1 MLDAVCKAATVPG
14 PPQIPFASGTLDRCG
29 ARRSDPA
36 FAAAALADPRARAV
50 VVGDHGVVVDGPV
63 ELSGPDPW
71 AIREEGLRLHA
82 ALVSLDGRTLV
93 GRDQPGGAALVL
105 GVDANGAPLLVAE
118 PSGEDTVSDLR
129 AAAAVLAPGES
140 GLFAYASSMRH
151 WHRAH
156 RHCGHCGAPT
166 VSGEAGHVRT
176 CPDGHQVHP
185 RTDPVVIMLV
195 TDGDRVLLGRQAAW
209 PPNRWSSLAGF
220 VEPGES
226 LESAVAREVQEEAGV
241 TVGDVRYVATQ
252 PWPFPASLMIGCEAT
267 YLDGEAR
274 IADAELEA
282 VRWFTR
288 EEIAAAAA
296 GDPAAPLLLPPSV
309 AIARHLLDRW
319 LGS

>member
-1 MLDAVCKAATVPG
+1 MSEIPH
-14 PPQIPFASGTLDRCG
+14 IPFARGTLDRAG

-36 FAAAALADPRARAV
+36 FVTTALADPRARAV

-71 AIREEGLRLHA
+71 ALSEEGGRLHA
-82 ALVSLDGRTLV
+82 TRVPLDGRTLV
-93 GRDQPGGAALVL
+93 GTDRPDGAALVL
-105 GVDANGAPLLVAE
+105 GIDADGAPLLVAE
-118 PSGEDTVSDLR
+118 PTGADEVSDLR
-129 AAAAVLAPGES
+129 AAAAVLAPPES
-140 GLFAYASSMRH
+140 GLLAYASSMRH
-151 WHRAH
+151 WHLAH

-209 PPNRWSSLAGF
+209 PPDRWSSLAGF
-220 VEPGES
+220 IEPGES
-226 LESAVAREVQEEAGV
+226 LESAVAREVEEEAGV
-241 TVGDVRYVATQ
+241 RVGDVRYVTTQ
-252 PWPFPASLMIGCEAT
+252 PWPFPASLMIGCEAV
-267 YLDGEAR
+267 YREGEAR
-274 IADAELEA
+274 NADAELEA

-288 EEIAAAAA
+288 DEIAAAAA

-319 LGS
+319 LSQR

>member
-1 MLDAVCKAATVPG
+1 MPHA
-14 PPQIPFASGTLDRCG
+14 QIPFAHAALDRAA
-29 ARRSDPA
+29 ARRTDPA
-36 FAAAALADPRARAV
+36 FLADALADPRARAV

-71 AIREEGLRLHA
+71 ALDGAGGPRLHA
-82 ALVSLDGRTLV
+82 SRVPLLGRTLV
-93 GRDQPGGAALVL
+93 GTDRPDGAALVL
-105 GVDANGAPLLVAE
+105 GLDTDGAPLLVAE
-118 PSGEDTVSDLR
+118 PAAGDETSDLR
-129 AAAAVLAPGES
+129 AAAAVLHPAES
-140 GLFAYASSMRH
+140 GLLAYASSMRH

-156 RHCGHCGAPT
+156 SHCGHCGAQT

-209 PPNRWSSLAGF
+209 PPDRWSSLAGF

-226 LESAVAREVQEEAGV
+226 LESAVVREVAEEAGV
-241 TVGDVRYVATQ
+241 DVTDVRYVTTQ

-267 YLDGEAR
+267 YAGGEAR

-296 GDPAAPLLLPPSV
+296 GAPDAALLLPPSI

-319 LGS
+319 LSQR

>member
-1 MLDAVCKAATVPG
+1 VHRP
-14 PPQIPFASGTLDRCG
+14 IPFARGTLDRAA
-29 ARRSDPA
+29 ARRTDPG
-36 FAAAALADPRARAV
+36 FPTAALADPRALAV

-71 AIREEGLRLHA
+71 ALADDAGGEDGLRA
-82 ALVSLDGRTLV
+82 ARVPLGDRTLV
-93 GRDQPGGAALVL
+93 GCDRPDGAPLVL
-105 GVDANGAPLLVAE
+105 GVDADGSPLFVAE
-118 PSGEDTVSDLR
+118 PTGEDVLSDLR
-129 AAAAVLAPGES
+129 AAAAVLTPAES
-140 GLFAYASSMRH
+140 GLLAYASSMRH
-151 WHRAH
+151 WHGAH

-166 VSGEAGHVRT
+166 VSGEAGHVRA

-226 LESAVAREVQEEAGV
+226 LESAVVREVEEEAGIV
-241 TVGDVRYVATQ
+241 VDDVRYVTTQ

-267 YLDGEAR
+267 FVEGEAR

-288 EEIAAAAA
+288 DEIAAAAA

-319 LGS
+319 LARSPAAD